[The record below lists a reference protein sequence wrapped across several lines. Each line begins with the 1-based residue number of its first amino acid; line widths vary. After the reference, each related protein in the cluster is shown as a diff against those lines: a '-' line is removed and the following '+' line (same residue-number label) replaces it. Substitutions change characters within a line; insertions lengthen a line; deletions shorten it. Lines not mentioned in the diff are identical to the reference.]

1 MSNRRCPVETFL
13 YNWCLNLKN
22 YYDITVIY
30 GNANDKQLVR
40 LNKIVKTVEYKSK
53 NKFEFDIVIRNS
65 VWGTVCD
72 KIYSKDNRYL
82 EMRHADY
89 KYLLEKG
96 RLYDQY
102 HKWERTNE
110 IIGCG
115 EYVSKMSNEALNDNP
130 KTIINI
136 LAPKKPIQ
144 KVLHLISCTRLDNE
158 KGWNRMLKMAD
169 MMRRE
174 NIKFDW
180 KIFTDDIKLCDY
192 EEIKFYKSRFDIFD
206 YIVDADYTVL
216 LSDCEG
222 LPYTVQESLQYKT
235 PCIVTDVEGCTELIK
250 DGINGYVVPLD
261 MNFDIKKILTIPKC
275 EEYDNKA
282 LEKWLEYLG
291 DSEYIEKE
299 IKIMGYKVKS
309 IRDYTLK
316 RFDELKDLQRV
327 HENKQDDEEKWVR
340 KGDIFIINEDL
351 YKYLLDNSAIKLLEI
366 IQEEVKVEPVKF
378 KNLSDRK
385 ERTTKEVKT
394 KKTSKKK

>member
-1 MSNRRCPVETFL
+1 MQKTIGIYQSSICPIGGVETFL

-30 GNANDKQLVR
+30 GNANDKQLAR

-144 KVLHLISCTRLDNE
+144 KVLPLISCTRLDNE
-158 KGWNRMLKMAD
+158 KGWNRMIKMAD
-169 MMRRE
+169 MMRKE
-174 NIKFDW
+174 NI
-180 KIFTDDIKLCDY
+180 
-192 EEIKFYKSRFDIFD
+192 
-206 YIVDADYTVL
+206 
-216 LSDCEG
+216 
-222 LPYTVQESLQYKT
+222 
-235 PCIVTDVEGCTELIK
+235 
-250 DGINGYVVPLD
+250 
-261 MNFDIKKILTIPKC
+261 
-275 EEYDNKA
+275 
-282 LEKWLEYLG
+282 
-291 DSEYIEKE
+291 
-299 IKIMGYKVKS
+299 
-309 IRDYTLK
+309 
-316 RFDELKDLQRV
+316 
-327 HENKQDDEEKWVR
+327 
-340 KGDIFIINEDL
+340 
-351 YKYLLDNSAIKLLEI
+351 
-366 IQEEVKVEPVKF
+366 
-378 KNLSDRK
+378 
-385 ERTTKEVKT
+385 
-394 KKTSKKK
+394 